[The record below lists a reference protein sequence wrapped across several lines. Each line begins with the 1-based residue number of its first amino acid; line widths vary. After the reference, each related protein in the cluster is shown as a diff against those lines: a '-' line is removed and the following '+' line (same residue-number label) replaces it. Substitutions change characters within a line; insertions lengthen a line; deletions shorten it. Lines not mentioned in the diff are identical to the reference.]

1 MLTGLL
7 LAIFLIT
14 AAMLFSKGGL
24 WDNLW
29 AWINTILAGLL
40 ATHYFEPLAEW
51 MSLPSSHYHWFWDQ
65 LFFWAIYC
73 IAVTMLR
80 MFCEAFSPV
89 RIKFRVPVEMA
100 GKAVF
105 ALLTGWTLMCI
116 SAFSLHLAATE
127 MTAWGGA
134 FMEKPDDETLF
145 GSDVLW
151 MAFVHKMSDPDSG
164 PISIDEDHQ
173 FDAEGLYR
181 VKYGLRRYRYQH
193 LPGGANA
200 GPSPKP

>member
-7 LAIFLIT
+7 LAIFIVT
-14 AAMLFSKGGL
+14 AAMLFSKGSL

-29 AWINTILAGLL
+29 AWINVILAGLL
-40 ATHYFEPLAEW
+40 ATQYFEPMAEW
-51 MSLPSSHYHWFWDQ
+51 LSQPNSHYHWYWDLLCFWG
-65 LFFWAIYC
+65 IYC
-73 IAVTMLR
+73 VAVTMLR
-80 MFCEAFSPV
+80 MFCEAFSPM
-89 RIKFRVPVEMA
+89 RIKFRVPVEMG

-116 SAFSLHLAATE
+116 SAFTLHMAPTE
-127 MTAWGGA
+127 MNAWGGA

-151 MAFVHKMSDPDSG
+151 MAFVHKMSNPDAG
-164 PISIDEDHQ
+164 PISIDADHQ

-181 VKYGLRRYRYQH
+181 VKYGLRRYRFQH
-193 LPGGANA
+193 LRGTA
-200 GPSPKP
+200 GSSPTP

>member
-1 MLTGLL
+1 MLTGILI
-7 LAIFLIT
+7 AIFLIT
-14 AAMLFSKGGL
+14 SAMLFAKGGL

-29 AWINTILAGLL
+29 AWINVILAGLL

-51 MSLPSSHYHWFWDQ
+51 LSSGSTKDYHWYWDQ
-65 LFFWAIYC
+65 LSFWFIYC
-73 IAVTMLR
+73 VAYSMLR
-80 MFCEAFSPV
+80 MFCEAFSPT

-116 SAFSLHLAATE
+116 SAFSLHMSVTE

-151 MAFVHKMSDPDSG
+151 MAFAHKMSDPEAG
-164 PISIDEDHQ
+164 PIAIDEAHQ

-181 VKYGLRRYRYQH
+181 VKYGLRRYRFQH
-193 LPGGANA
+193 LKGTMGG
-200 GPSPKP
+200 SPQP

>member
-14 AAMLFSKGGL
+14 SAMLFAKGSL

-29 AWINTILAGLL
+29 AWINVILAGML
-40 ATHYFEPLAEW
+40 ATNYFEPLAEFCE
-51 MSLPSSHYHWFWDQ
+51 SSISSNYHWYWDQ
-65 LFFWAIYC
+65 LSFWFIYC
-73 IAVTMLR
+73 VAVTMLR

-105 ALLTGWTLMCI
+105 ALLAGWTLMCI
-116 SAFSLHLAATE
+116 SAFTLHMSATE

-151 MAFVHKMSDPDSG
+151 MAFAHKMSGPDG
-164 PISIDEDHQ
+164 PISIDDAHQ
-173 FDAEGLYR
+173 FDKEGLYR
-181 VKYGLRRYRYQH
+181 VKYGLRRYRFQH
-193 LPGGANA
+193 LKNANA